1 MVFKDYYKILD
12 LENSR
17 VSASEIK
24 TAYRE
29 QAKLYHP
36 DVRGESSFSEERF
49 KDINEAYRVLSN
61 SSSKR
66 KYDRMWNNQAAKQN
80 IKYEESKNGSGSAF
94 SDFFNMFFGDV
105 KEEKIEDKP
114 SAKKK
119 NKKVPVKGDNIETSI
134 DVSIEDAFYG
144 AIKKI
149 SLRTIDGKMKNF
161 DVKIPA
167 GIRDN
172 EKIRLLGQGKAG
184 LNGGNS
190 GDLFI
195 KINIDNDSR
204 FQIKGYNLYTDLCL
218 TPWEAALGTKAN
230 VVGID
235 EEASVYIPE
244 GIQSGEKITIPGKGY
259 RDSKGGRGDLIA
271 NVKVMVPKQL
281 TEEEKEVFMKLKEIS
296 SFNPRNLY

>member
-1 MVFKDYYKILD
+1 MILKDYYKILG

-24 TAYRE
+24 AAYRE

-36 DVRGESSFSEERF
+36 DVNVESSFSEERF

-66 KYDRMWNNQAAKQN
+66 KYDRIWNNHASKKN
-80 IKYEESKNGSGSAF
+80 VKYEESKREKGSAV
-94 SDFFNMFFGDV
+94 SVFFNMFFGDFNDN
-105 KEEKIEDKP
+105 KIEEKESKR
-114 SAKKK
+114 K
-119 NKKVPVKGDNIETSI
+119 NKKVPVKGENVETSI

-144 AIKKI
+144 ASKRI

-167 GIRDN
+167 GIRNN
-172 EKIRLLGQGKAG
+172 EKIRLLGHGREG
-184 LNGGNS
+184 LHGGTA

-195 KINIDNDSR
+195 KINIENDSR
-204 FQIKGYNLYTDLCL
+204 FKIKGYDLHTDLFL

-230 VVGID
+230 IVGID
-235 EEASVYIPE
+235 DEASIYIPQ

-259 RDSKGGRGDLIA
+259 KDSKGGRGDLIA

-281 TEEEKEVFMKLKEIS
+281 SLEEKEIFMKLKEIS
-296 SFNPRNLY
+296 SFNPRNIY